1 VSANDPIDLDDLAL
15 RALKAAKRAYAPY
28 SGYLVGCALSAGG
41 AIHEGVN
48 VENASYSLALCAE
61 RSAVV
66 GAVYAGARRIDAV
79 AVATASS
86 PPAAPCGA
94 CLQTLTEFAGD
105 PTTMRL
111 VLVNPNG
118 ERRDLTLAD
127 CLPHGFRKDQLTE

>member
-1 VSANDPIDLDDLAL
+1 MSEKISLDELAL

-28 SGYLVGCALSAGG
+28 SGYMVGCALSASGV
-41 AIHEGVN
+41 IYEGVN

-61 RSAVV
+61 RGAVASAVYG
-66 GAVYAGARRIDAV
+66 GAQRIDAV

-105 PTTMRL
+105 PRQMRL
-111 VLVNPNG
+111 VLVNPHG

-127 CLPHGFRKDQLTE
+127 CLPYGFRKDQLTE